1 MKKLLSS
8 VAVVLALSFGTSAP
22 TLAEVVTNV
31 SIPFNATIANA
42 CLGEPVALTGD
53 LHLLIKMQER
63 GDGDGPQYQHQLPA
77 VKRVYAGRGW
87 FPDHGLTH

>member
-42 CLGEPVALTGD
+42 CLGEPVALTGN
-53 LHLLIKMQER
+53 LHLLIMMQET
-63 GDGDGPQYQHQLPA
+63 GNGTHM
-77 VKRVYAGRGW
+77 
-87 FPDHGLTH
+87 LTHAQPQGIEVLALSAINSIAGPE